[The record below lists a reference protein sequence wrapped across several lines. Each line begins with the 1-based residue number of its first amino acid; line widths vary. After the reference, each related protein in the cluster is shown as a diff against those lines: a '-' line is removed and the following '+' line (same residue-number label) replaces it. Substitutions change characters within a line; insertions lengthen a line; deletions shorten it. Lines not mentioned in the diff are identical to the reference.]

1 MTVFD
6 TFAQQVALLMQQAT
20 VELVLPRFRNLV
32 DGQIDTKSGP
42 DDLVTVADREAE
54 EWLTPRL
61 LALQNGVCVGEEA
74 VAKNPALRDQA
85 GSGIVWTVDPVDGT
99 HNFVH
104 GKDHFCMMVAL
115 LEDGIPQR
123 AWLWHPLEETLYYAK
138 AGAGAFQIKGEDIN
152 RLSVCDRL
160 PELDQL
166 VGEGSTK
173 FLKPPFRGEFIERVK
188 RIENRI
194 SLRCAGVLAMK
205 LAAGDIHFIMHGNCT
220 PWDHAPVDLL
230 CREAGAHA
238 GMSVDGRPF
247 NAAYN
252 EAFMVASSKDVWDQ
266 LNREIWRGE

>member
-6 TFAQQVALLMQQAT
+6 NFAQQVALLMQQAT
-20 VELVLPRFRNLV
+20 AELVLPRYQNLM

-61 LALQNGVCVGEEA
+61 LALKNGACVGEEA
-74 VAKNPALRDQA
+74 VAQNPALRDHA
-85 GSGIVWTVDPVDGT
+85 GNGTVWTVDPVDGT

-123 AWLWHPLEETLYYAK
+123 AWLWHSLEEELYYAQ
-138 AGAGAFQIKGEDIN
+138 AGVGAYKIKGDDIT
-152 RLSVCDRL
+152 RLAVSDTL
-160 PELDQL
+160 PDLEQL

-173 FLKPPFRGEFIERVK
+173 FLKPPFRGEFIERIK

-205 LAAGDIHFIMHGNCT
+205 LAAGEIHFIIHGNCT

-230 CREAGAHA
+230 CREAGAYA

-247 NAAYN
+247 NATYN
-252 EAFMVASSKDVWDQ
+252 EAFMVAASKAAWDQ
-266 LNREIWRGE
+266 LNREIWKGE

>member
-6 TFAQQVALLMQQAT
+6 SFAQQVAQLMQQAT
-20 VELVLPRFRNLV
+20 AELVLPRYQNLV
-32 DGQIDTKSGP
+32 AGQIDTKSGP

-61 LALQNGVCVGEEA
+61 FALKQGVCVGEEA
-74 VAKNPALRDQA
+74 VAKSPALRDQA
-85 GSGIVWTVDPVDGT
+85 GSGTVWTVDPVDGT

-115 LEDGIPQR
+115 LEDGIPQQT
-123 AWLWHPLEETLYYAK
+123 WLWHPLKEVLYYAK
-138 AGAGAFQIKGEDIN
+138 AGIGAYRIDGRDIA
-152 RLSVCDRL
+152 RLSVSDTL
-160 PELDQL
+160 PAIEQL

-173 FLKPPFRGEFIERVK
+173 FLKQPFRGEFIERIK
-188 RIENRI
+188 RFENRV

-205 LAAGDIHFIMHGNCT
+205 LAAGDIHFIMHGTCT

-230 CREAGAHA
+230 CREAGAYA

-252 EAFMVASSKDVWDQ
+252 EPFMVAASKSLWNQ

>member
-1 MTVFD
+1 MTAFD
-6 TFAQQVALLMQQAT
+6 SFAQQVALLMQQAAT
-20 VELVLPRFRNLV
+20 ELVLPRYQNLL

-61 LALQNGVCVGEEA
+61 LALKGEACIGEEA
-74 VAKNPALRDQA
+74 VAQSPALRNQA

-104 GKDHFCMMVAL
+104 GKEHFCMMVSL
-115 LEDGIPQR
+115 LEDGIPQQ
-123 AWLWHPLEETLYYAK
+123 AWLWHPLKEVLYYAK
-138 AGAGAFQIKGEDIN
+138 SGAGAFKIEGDDVT
-152 RLSVCDRL
+152 RLSVSDTTL
-160 PELDQL
+160 PLEQL

-230 CREAGAHA
+230 CREAGGHA
-238 GMSVDGRPF
+238 GMSVDGRRF
-247 NAAYN
+247 NAGYN
-252 EAFMVASSKDVWDQ
+252 EAYMVASSKAIWDQ

>member
-6 TFAQQVALLMQQAT
+6 SFAQQVALLMQQAST
-20 VELVLPRFRNLV
+20 ELVLPRFRNLV
-32 DGQIDTKSGP
+32 EGQIDTKSGP

-61 LALQNGVCVGEEA
+61 LGLRNGVCVGEEA
-74 VAKNPALRDQA
+74 VAHNPGLRDQA
-85 GSGIVWTVDPVDGT
+85 GHGTVWTVDPVDGT

-115 LEDGIPQR
+115 LEEGIPQR
-123 AWLWHPLEETLYYAK
+123 TWLWHPLEQILYYAQ
-138 AGAGAFQIKGEDIN
+138 AGSGAFRIEGDTLT
-152 RLSVCDRL
+152 RLSVANTPL
-160 PELDQL
+160 QL
-166 VGEGSTK
+166 EQLIGEGSTK
-173 FLKPPFRGEFIERVK
+173 FLKPPFRGEFIARLK
-188 RIENRI
+188 QIENRI
-194 SLRCAGVLAMK
+194 SMRCAGVLAMK

-230 CREAGAHA
+230 CREAGAYA

-252 EAFMVASSKDVWDQ
+252 EAFMVASSKVMWDQ
-266 LNREIWRGE
+266 LNRDIWRGE